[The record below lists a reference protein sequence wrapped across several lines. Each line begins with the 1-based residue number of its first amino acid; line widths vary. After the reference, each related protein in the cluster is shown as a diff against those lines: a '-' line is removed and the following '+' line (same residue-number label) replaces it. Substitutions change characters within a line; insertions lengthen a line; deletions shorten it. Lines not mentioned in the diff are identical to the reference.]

1 MPSPPRVRYFSPTPR
16 RCAQRGWF
24 GIDIVSCFP
33 AGYIAQMAAALS
45 SDPETSNDNIK
56 NLKGAPHGPP
66 ILATAWLG

>member
-1 MPSPPRVRYFSPTPR
+1 
-16 RCAQRGWF
+16 
-24 GIDIVSCFP
+24 
-33 AGYIAQMAAALS
+33 MAAALS